1 MPNQCTYLKGEGNL
15 PVLASSNS
23 SILKKYTYKEAFIK
37 WNDKS
42 WNLDFTHFLTKLK
55 VAIDY

>member
-1 MPNQCTYLKGEGNL
+1 MYIIKGEGNL
-15 PVLASSNS
+15 SVLASSNS